1 MKGTAQDNSGT
12 VQKVEFYIDADSIP
26 ACIDATPKSSGST
39 FTCNW
44 DTTTKA
50 DNSHTVKTKAYD
62 PAGNSAFSAS
72 VSFAIN
78 NIINGITVLTPN
90 GGETWPIGS
99 THAIQWSFSGISGN
113 VKIELSRD
121 GGATWT
127 TLSNSTANSGTKNWK
142 VTKPATT
149 QARIRV
155 SSVNSSSVA
164 DTGNTNFT
172 IQ

>member
-1 MKGTAQDNSGT
+1 MSNASIAGTSNANFTINST
-12 VQKVEFYIDADSIP
+12 
-26 ACIDATPKSSGST
+26 GS
-39 FTCNW
+39 
-44 DTTTKA
+44 
-50 DNSHTVKTKAYD
+50 
-62 PAGNSAFSAS
+62 
-72 VSFAIN
+72 
-78 NIINGITVLTPN
+78 ITVSSAN
-90 GGETWPIGS
+90 GGETWTIGS
-99 THAIQWSFSGISGN
+99 THAIQWSSNGISGN